1 MERRSSPLSRRQ
13 FIKLTGL
20 GLGAMALQSACGVS
34 PATEKTS
41 PQKNTP
47 APSDTLTI
55 MQWGHFVPAFTDW
68 FNQYAAAWG
77 VENGVKVTIDYIG
90 LSDSYGKASGEVAL
104 QTGHDLLWYSNSPA
118 AFEAEVVD
126 LSDLVADLE
135 NRVGPMVSLAR
146 QSCYN
151 PKSGKYYGLPDF
163 WAPGPLIWRKD
174 QWQEAEAG
182 AEPKSWEDL
191 LRVGRKLKQN
201 GSPLGVGISAELDSN
216 MALRGALFSYGAS
229 VQDADGNVVIN
240 SPQTVEAV
248 RMISQLF
255 KEAMTPEVLGWSS
268 SSNNQFISSGAG
280 SIVFNALSAVRA
292 IEKSTPD
299 LAANLLFSPP
309 PAGPVRQLAPANVIG
324 VYTIWKFARNIDLAK
339 KFLVDLILNY
349 DTAFQKSEL
358 YNFPAF
364 PGAVTDFKGALAADP
379 VANPP
384 GKYSA
389 LANADQWSTNF
400 GYPGID
406 NAASNEVMS
415 LYLVPKMFALAATD
429 RMSPADAVKWAN
441 TEITAVYEK
450 WRKKG
455 FI

>member
-1 MERRSSPLSRRQ
+1 MEQSQSALSRRQ
-13 FIKLTGL
+13 FIKLAGA
-20 GLGAMALQSACGVS
+20 GLGAMVLQTACNPS
-34 PATEKTS
+34 PATQKNS
-41 PQKNTP
+41 PQKTSTAQSN
-47 APSDTLTI
+47 TLTI
-55 MQWGHFVPAFTDW
+55 MQWGHFVPAFKDW
-68 FNQYAAAWG
+68 FDQYAAAWG
-77 VENGVKVTIDYIG
+77 KENGAQVTIDYIG
-90 LSDSYGKASGEVAL
+90 LSDSYIKASGEVAL
-104 QTGHDLLWYSNSPA
+104 QTGHDLIWHSSSPA

-126 LSDLVADLE
+126 LSDLVTDLE
-135 NRVGPMVSLAR
+135 GRVGPMVSLAR

-151 PKSGKYYGLPDF
+151 PKSNKYYGLPDF
-163 WAPGPLIWRKD
+163 WTPGPLIWRKD
-174 QWQEAEAG
+174 QWEAAEAG
-182 AEPKSWEDL
+182 AEPKTWEDL

-201 GSPLGVGISAELDSN
+201 GCPLGVGIAAELDSN
-216 MALRGALFSYGAS
+216 TALRGALFSYGAS
-229 VQDADGNVVIN
+229 VQDADSNVVIN
-240 SPQTVEAV
+240 SSQTVEAV
-248 RMISQLF
+248 TMMSRLF

-268 SSNNQFISSGAG
+268 SSNNQFLASGAG
-280 SIVFNALSAVRA
+280 SVVFNALSAVRA
-292 IEKSTPD
+292 IEKAAPD
-299 LAANLLFSPP
+299 LAANLLLSPP
-309 PAGPVRQLAPANVIG
+309 PVGPVRQLAPANVIG
-324 VYTIWKFARNIDLAK
+324 VYTIWKFARNIDLAR

-415 LYLVPKMFALAATD
+415 LYLIPKMFALAATD
-429 RMSPADAVKWAN
+429 RMSAADAVKWA
-441 TEITAVYEK
+441 TAEITAVYEK